1 MAALTTLL
9 PVFFMLAL
17 GWVSRQLGWVSPEAK
32 AGANAVVFDLLFP
45 IMIFNL
51 MASASLDMGVLPI
64 VGYVF
69 VMYLLAILVIYLSI
83 QNPDLY
89 ITDRGPA
96 FNTRAFTEWLED
108 PLHRKNRRILGFVIR
123 NYNDERSMYG
133 GAQMDQGLA
142 LMIHWLVKQF
152 PDLLLFYLRGGNFC
166 VAGVEEAD
174 WEGIRRK
181 ILERFRSPWQAEGTD
196 LYLDVTYVEIGL
208 SGNEAPPDR
217 IVNMLIYALDEAGD
231 STDIEQ
237 TLMPEEMLKEF
248 DRHIEIKRRLD
259 QALDQDA
266 AEVFLQPIVDC
277 GTGQVIVRD
286 LSEEK
291 VERIRENIARSG
303 FENVRA
309 EVFDARE
316 FDPDLEGKCDIV
328 IADLPCS
335 GLGVIGRKPDI
346 RYHASEEGI
355 ASLAALQREILP
367 VVCRYVKP
375 GGTLVYSTCTTTGEE
390 NIDNF
395 RWLVK
400 ESGFLPVDITDRFP
414 EGLRKETM
422 KDGYVQLLP
431 GTDPCDGFFI
441 SVLSRKE

>member
-1 MAALTTLL
+1 MELKGSKTEANLLEAFAGESRVTVRINSGKKTREEVLHLLEQDGASMIPLYPENGVYILDYSGAPDNLTA
-9 PVFFMLAL
+9 FRE
-17 GWVSRQLGWVSPEAK
+17 G
-32 AGANAVVFDLLFP
+32 
-45 IMIFNL
+45 
-51 MASASLDMGVLPI
+51 
-64 VGYVF
+64 
-69 VMYLLAILVIYLSI
+69 LLAIQDLS
-83 QNPDLY
+83 
-89 ITDRGPA
+89 
-96 FNTRAFTEWLED
+96 
-108 PLHRKNRRILGFVIR
+108 
-123 NYNDERSMYG
+123 SS
-133 GAQMDQGLA
+133 LA
-142 LMIHWLVKQF
+142 G
-152 PDLLLFYLRGGNFC
+152 D
-166 VAGVEEAD
+166 AT
-174 WEGIRRK
+174 GIR
-181 ILERFRSPWQAEGTD
+181 EGD
-196 LYLDVTYVEIGL
+196 LVLDVCG
-208 SGNEAPPDR
+208 APGGK
-217 IVNMLIYALDEAGD
+217 AL
-231 STDIEQ
+231 
-237 TLMPEEMLKEF
+237 
-248 DRHIEIKRRLD
+248 H
-259 QALDQDA
+259 A
-266 AEVFLQPIVDC
+266 AEIMH

-400 ESGFLPVDITDRFP
+400 ESGFLPVDITERFP

-422 KDGYVQLLP
+422 KEGYVQLLP

>member
-1 MAALTTLL
+1 M
-9 PVFFMLAL
+9 
-17 GWVSRQLGWVSPEAK
+17 
-32 AGANAVVFDLLFP
+32 
-45 IMIFNL
+45 
-51 MASASLDMGVLPI
+51 
-64 VGYVF
+64 
-69 VMYLLAILVIYLSI
+69 
-83 QNPDLY
+83 
-89 ITDRGPA
+89 
-96 FNTRAFTEWLED
+96 
-108 PLHRKNRRILGFVIR
+108 H
-123 NYNDERSMYG
+123 
-133 GAQMDQGLA
+133 
-142 LMIHWLVKQF
+142 
-152 PDLLLFYLRGGNFC
+152 
-166 VAGVEEAD
+166 
-174 WEGIRRK
+174 
-181 ILERFRSPWQAEGTD
+181 
-196 LYLDVTYVEIGL
+196 
-208 SGNEAPPDR
+208 
-217 IVNMLIYALDEAGD
+217 
-231 STDIEQ
+231 
-237 TLMPEEMLKEF
+237 
-248 DRHIEIKRRLD
+248 
-259 QALDQDA
+259 
-266 AEVFLQPIVDC
+266 

-303 FENVRA
+303 YENVRA

-414 EGLRKETM
+414 EGLRQETM

-441 SVLSRKE
+441 AVLSRKE